1 MSYNLPDNILS
12 TGVLHQLQR
21 HTTSRSEF
29 ESGQKRI
36 CWSNHAILP
45 GSNIALNFF
54 GELYFTR
61 LIPERFTLQLKCCNR
76 WATEQVYYI
85 KKAHYAIDISFKH
98 QIILVYKSYTV
109 VKVFWGHNTVL
120 YEESWK
126 IKSLWIDNLPHY
138 NNTFE
143 KEWKLVFCCL

>member
-12 TGVLHQLQR
+12 TGVLHQLNDTQQAEAN
-21 HTTSRSEF
+21 SKVDKN
-29 ESGQKRI
+29 ESWR
-36 CWSNHAILP
+36 SNHAILP
-45 GSNIALNFF
+45 GSNTALNSF

-61 LIPERFTLQLKCCNR
+61 LIPECFTLQLKCCNR

-85 KKAHYAIDISFKH
+85 KKAHYAIDIWFKH
-98 QIILVYKSYTV
+98 QIILVYKSCTV